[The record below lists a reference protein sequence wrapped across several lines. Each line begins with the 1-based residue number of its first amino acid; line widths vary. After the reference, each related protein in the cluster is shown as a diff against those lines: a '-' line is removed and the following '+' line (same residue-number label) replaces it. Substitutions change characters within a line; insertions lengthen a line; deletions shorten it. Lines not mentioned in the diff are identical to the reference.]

1 MEDRVCSDRG
11 LRTGDGGPRTREKN
25 RGQGTED
32 QGLER
37 RTEDWGWRTECA
49 QTGD

>member
-25 RGQGTED
+25 RGLGMED
-32 QGLER
+32 RVLR
-37 RTEDWGWRTECA
+37 PRTEDRGRRTK
-49 QTGD
+49 D